1 MKDLLL
7 TVPRSQRSSATG
19 TLVSLT
25 WTLRLLTLLVGILA
39 MHLWISPTIGEP
51 VGHTAST
58 HTAPTHTV
66 ASAPT
71 ASEATGTLMT
81 AGTTVPEAGSAAGLA
96 AGLAAVMVASSSD
109 GHGSADGSLCELTCP
124 NGHSVMDAMCMIALL
139 IIGLAGFLG
148 LRSALLR
155 GTLIRRGPPSLA
167 FTLPFRAQTVS
178 LVQLSI
184 SRT

>member
-7 TVPRSQRSSATG
+7 TVPRSQRSAATG

-25 WTLRLLTLLVGILA
+25 WTLRLLALLVGILA
-39 MHLWISPTIGEP
+39 MHLWISPTTGEP
-51 VGHTAST
+51 AGHTAST

-81 AGTTVPEAGSAAGLA
+81 AEPPVPVTASA
-96 AGLAAVMVASSSD
+96 AGLAAVMVTSSFD

-124 NGHSVMDAMCMIALL
+124 NGHSMMDAMCMIALL

-155 GTLIRRGPPSLA
+155 GTLIRRAPPSLA
-167 FTLPFRAQTVS
+167 FMFPFRAQTVS

>member
-7 TVPRSQRSSATG
+7 TVPRSQLSSANG
-19 TLVSLT
+19 TLVSLM

-81 AGTTVPEAGSAAGLA
+81 AGTTVPEAGLA

>member
-7 TVPRSQRSSATG
+7 TVPRFQRSSATG

-25 WTLRLLTLLVGILA
+25 WTLRLLTLLVGVLA

-51 VGHTAST
+51 AGSTAST

-66 ASAPT
+66 AAAPT
-71 ASEATGTLMT
+71 ASEAAGTLMT
-81 AGTTVPEAGSAAGLA
+81 TETAAPDADMQAGPAVG
-96 AGLAAVMVASSSD
+96 AAVMVASSAD
-109 GHGSADGSLCELTCP
+109 GHGSAGGSLCELTCP
-124 NGHSVMDAMCMIALL
+124 NGHSMMDAMCMIALL
-139 IIGLAGFLG
+139 IIGFAGFLG

-167 FTLPFRAQTVS
+167 FFPPVRAQTVS

>member
-7 TVPRSQRSSATG
+7 TVPRSQQSSPTAA
-19 TLVSLT
+19 LVSLT
-25 WTLRLLTLLVGILA
+25 WTLRLLALLVGILA

-51 VGHTAST
+51 AGHTAST

-71 ASEATGTLMT
+71 ASEATGTLIT
-81 AGTTVPEAGSAAGLA
+81 AETTVPGVGPAAGP
-96 AGLAAVMVASSSD
+96 AAVMVASSTD

-167 FTLPFRAQTVS
+167 FILPFRAQTVS